1 MTSWK
6 KNNLLKEARNIYP
19 ADFYE
24 FTDLISSLGWSL
36 VEETKLTRGDKEYLG
51 YVVTRDWE
59 NTSENEFMDAIEDYF
74 DGNVFFTRR
83 RYKYAPENE
92 QIVIVV
98 EPDVF
103 DYSED
108 QLEFEF

>member
-1 MTSWK
+1 
-6 KNNLLKEARNIYP
+6 
-19 ADFYE
+19 
-24 FTDLISSLGWSL
+24 
-36 VEETKLTRGDKEYLG
+36 
-51 YVVTRDWE
+51 
-59 NTSENEFMDAIEDYF
+59 MDAIEDYF
-74 DGNVFFTRR
+74 DGNVFFTKR